1 MDANA
6 TTPLLPEVV
15 EAMRPYWMERFGNAS
30 SIHLDG
36 QQARAA
42 VDRARATLA
51 EFFNCHDAE
60 VVFNSG
66 GTEGDNTAIF
76 GLLRPGDHFI
86 TTSIEHS
93 AVLQAATRVAE
104 RGVETTFVAPGAS
117 GLIDP
122 AAIESALRP
131 ETRLISV
138 MLANNETGVL
148 QPVEEIGKIAKAA
161 GVFFHIDAVQGAGKV
176 SLDVR
181 RFGCHL
187 CSVSAHKMHGPKGV
201 GAMFVRRGTPIESL
215 LVGGSHERRRR
226 AGTENVPGIV
236 GLAKAA
242 ELAMHSLE
250 DGTMERLAVLRDR
263 LEAGIL
269 ELPGTGVNGALSIG
283 CHPERVQRV
292 EGPASSSAPEGRH
305 ENSPGQAQRSP
316 GKDAN
321 IDLAPRRG
329 AANAFVHQEPFNS
342 AHRVSRAS
350 NPANLLT
357 RDHREAVANPLNDLP
372 GLSHSGERIG
382 NIVSPID
389 HVHGE
394 SDNPI
399 PRVANTTNIWFDH
412 LEGEALVIALDLKGV
427 AVSGGSACHSGA
439 TEPSHVLLAM
449 GLDKTRA
456 RASLRF
462 SLLKTATD
470 ADVDYALK
478 VIPEAVAHLRAISP
492 VAAGTA
498 G

>member
-1 MDANA
+1 MKRVYMDANA

-15 EAMRPYWMERFGNAS
+15 EAMRPYWIDRFGNAS

-36 QQARAA
+36 QQAHSA
-42 VDRARATLA
+42 VDRARAVLA

-66 GTEGDNTAIF
+66 GTEGDNTALF
-76 GLLRPGDHFI
+76 GLLRPGDHFV
-86 TTSIEHS
+86 TTAIEHS
-93 AVLQAATRVAE
+93 AILAAAE
-104 RGVETTFVAPGAS
+104 RLAAFGVETTYVAPEPT

-122 AAIESALRP
+122 AKIQRALRP

-148 QPVEEIGKIAKAA
+148 QPVEEIGRIAKAA
-161 GVFFHIDAVQGAGKV
+161 GIFFHIDAVQGAGKV
-176 SLDVR
+176 PLDVR

-187 CSVSAHKMHGPKGV
+187 LSISAHKMNGPKGV

-226 AGTENVPGIV
+226 AGTENVPGII
-236 GLAKAA
+236 GIAKAA
-242 ELAMHSLE
+242 ELAMQALE
-250 DGTMERLAVLRDR
+250 DRTIDRLAALRDR
-263 LEAGIL
+263 LEAGL
-269 ELPGTGVNGALSIG
+269 LQTAGTGVNGTNITQTLGAPSLPRTCFCGKGGIAQTSTG
-283 CHPERVQRV
+283 QGHESECDL
-292 EGPASSSAPEGRH
+292 GAPE
-305 ENSPGQAQRSP
+305 ST
-316 GKDAN
+316 
-321 IDLAPRRG
+321 AP
-329 AANAFVHQEPFNS
+329 V
-342 AHRVSRAS
+342 
-350 NPANLLT
+350 
-357 RDHREAVANPLNDLP
+357 
-372 GLSHSGERIG
+372 
-382 NIVSPID
+382 
-389 HVHGE
+389 
-394 SDNPI
+394 

-439 TEPSHVLLAM
+439 TEPSHVLMAM
-449 GLDKTRA
+449 GLDKARA

-470 ADVDYALK
+470 ADVDQVLQ
-478 VIPEAVAHLRAISP
+478 VVPEAVEHLRAISP